1 MEVLPSIRPLYFRFC
16 SQFRLLTCLQGA
28 LISGS
33 FILETKG
40 TTNLFN
46 FRTPEQLKI
55 HYRKKH
61 FEALE
66 NGVEMQPAKS
76 WGEVKAQI

>member
-1 MEVLPSIRPLYFRFC
+1 MYLTRNGEEKLY
-16 SQFRLLTCLQGA
+16 
-28 LISGS
+28 

-46 FRTPEQLKI
+46 LRTPEQLKI
-55 HYRKKH
+55 HCGKKH

-66 NGVEMQPAKS
+66 NGVEIQPAKIGANS
-76 WGEVKAQI
+76 STNIDKAQVHGS